1 MNTYADPSPFF
12 VSPVYAFTLLL
23 MLGEIVIFT
32 LILFQVLGRQ
42 FEMADLSW
50 GLQGGKQYTSALEGR
65 SPRYKDPHL
74 LTWMV
79 LPYTVKASDGY
90 CGTAVSSQPL
100 ADGLPGIFVAGG
112 LSPWKR

>member
-1 MNTYADPSPFF
+1 MHTDAEPPPFF
-12 VSPVYAFTLLL
+12 VSPVYAYTLLL

-50 GLQGGKQYTSALEGR
+50 RSQGGKQYTSALEGR
-65 SPRYKDPHL
+65 GPKYKDPHL

-79 LPYTVKASDGY
+79 LAYTVKVSDGY